1 MNEQQITELLR
12 RFYAGDQK
20 ALEELFRLTGKFAFF
35 HARTMVQKD
44 EEAWKFIET
53 FYMSLYK
60 AQAIPESEEN
70 VDGWFAGWILKEG
83 QKLLA
88 ARQGTVSSVHAG
100 NAPTLPEEDKS
111 AVLDDSL
118 IPVLAEALNQLPP
131 LQKTAIWGYYMD
143 GLSFD
148 ELADCFG
155 CQRQTVETRLYYAQ
169 KGLLTRLRSSV
180 PEQPLPEMLNTATIQ
195 RGLQALYER
204 TEYPEYISTLALAE
218 IEKKL
223 GFITDETQME
233 HLSQNLA
240 SEIKALEDH
249 TVLPDENEVAA
260 GDNEELDNREDDDA
274 ENEESPDDEDID
286 SDEEEDDYDEELGN
300 LHHRR
305 RKSSSVKK
313 KIWAAVASV
322 LVLASAGGGFA
333 WYQHHTAIV
342 RQQKELASLV
352 EASGG
357 LYGWLS
363 EQKAVLQECP
373 LTEEEKE
380 KLNAFLDQGKQMQES
395 DYKGQIAFVQQ
406 MADFEAA
413 VKTRLDTEETAK
425 LEELTAQ
432 DPGYATEEQIA
443 QMSQYSEQA
452 KELIQN
458 GKYKQFETL
467 AAEWKEYAAQAAAKK
482 TGLDVSVVQYDFSE
496 FPKIRLYLD
505 VRDSGSGASVKNLA
519 PNMFYVS
526 ERDAA
531 TGDFLRRSVEKAVL
545 MNENEGLNMDLLA
558 DTSGSMQNGNM
569 EAAKDVM
576 HHFIDTVQ
584 FGAGD
589 RVKLT
594 PFNSDIDKTGYF
606 TSDAGSL
613 NSEISSYS
621 AYGGT
626 KLYDSIIYGV
636 QDVSGQEGAK
646 CVIAFTDGLDEHSYN
661 TAQDVIDVVS
671 RYRIP
676 VFIVRIGDTSTS
688 GADAELR
695 QIAEASGGSFKN
707 MAQFNAD
714 MNAFY
719 SQIYRQ
725 IKEYYVVEYEAE
737 DAKTILDAR
746 DVSVYVQDGSKGGES
761 EMNIKAGDEFFES
774 LLGSY
779 LRSYITDM
787 NNHHYEQLE
796 QYVDNTV
803 AADNKW
809 SIQWQM
815 KKQVT
820 GGFSNVTEE
829 TLMDYEVT
837 SVTVE
842 DENTIHLKANENYDV
857 VYDEVLGDLRK
868 SQRTMAADIISYL
881 DARGYSNLD
890 DSTTV
895 RAWAKVNQKPEYILR
910 KGSDGKWKFSE
921 YAGSLIVDEQKD
933 LYSVEVM
940 GSTW

>member
-1 MNEQQITELLR
+1 MNEQQTTELLR

-35 HARTMVQKD
+35 HAQTMVQQEK
-44 EEAWKFIET
+44 EAWEFVET
-53 FYMSLYK
+53 FYMNLYK
-60 AQAIPESEEN
+60 AQSVPESEEN
-70 VDGWFAGWILKEG
+70 IDKWFAGGLLKQG
-83 QKLLA
+83 QPLLA

-100 NAPTLPEEDKS
+100 NAPTLPEEDKN
-111 AVLDDSL
+111 AVLDNNL
-118 IPVLAEALNQLPP
+118 LPVLTEALEQLPP
-131 LQKTAIWGYYMD
+131 LQKTAIWGCYMD
-143 GLSFD
+143 GLSLD

-169 KGLLTRLRSSV
+169 KGLLTRLRNNA
-180 PEQPLPEMLNTATIQ
+180 PEQMLPEILNTETIQ
-195 RGLQALYER
+195 RGLLALYEN
-204 TEYPEYISTLALAE
+204 TEYPEYISALALTE

-223 GFITDETQME
+223 GIITDEAQME

-240 SEIKALEDH
+240 SEIKAMEKQ
-249 TVLPDENEVAA
+249 TELPGVAS
-260 GDNEELDNREDDDA
+260 NEENDDN
-274 ENEESPDDEDID
+274 PDDEDID
-286 SDEEEDDYDEELGN
+286 GDYEEEEDYDEELGN
-300 LHHRR
+300 LHRR
-305 RKSSSVKK
+305 RKSSSVKR
-313 KIWAAVASV
+313 KIWAAIASV
-322 LVLASAGGGFA
+322 LLLAGAGGGFA
-333 WYQHHTAIV
+333 WYQHHTTVV

-363 EQKAVLQECP
+363 EQKAILQECP

-380 KLNAFLDQGKQMQES
+380 KLNAFLEQGKQMQGS

-406 MADFEAA
+406 MADFETA
-413 VKTRLDTEETAK
+413 VKTRLDAEETAK
-425 LEELTAQ
+425 LEELIAQ
-432 DPGYATEEQIA
+432 DPGYATDEQIA

-467 AAEWKEYAAQAAAKK
+467 ATEWKEYASQAAAKK

-505 VRDSGSGASVKNLA
+505 VRDAGSGESVKNLA

-558 DTSGSMQNGNM
+558 DTSGSMWNGNM

-606 TSDAGSL
+606 TSDAGRL
-613 NSEISSYS
+613 NSEISSYV
-621 AYGGT
+621 ADGGT
-626 KLYDSIIYGV
+626 KLYDAIIYGV

-661 TAQDVIDVVS
+661 TAQDVVNVVS

-695 QIAEASGGSFKN
+695 QIADASGGSFKN

-725 IKEYYVVEYEAE
+725 IKEYYVVEYEVD
-737 DAKTILDAR
+737 DAKTILDTR

-761 EMNIKAGDEFFES
+761 EMNLKAGDEFFES

-881 DARGYSNLD
+881 NARGYSNLD

-921 YAGSLIVDEQKD
+921 YAGSLTLDEKRQ
-933 LYSVEVM
+933 LYSAEIT

>member
-35 HARTMVQKD
+35 HAQTMVQQEK
-44 EEAWKFIET
+44 EAWEFVET
-53 FYMSLYK
+53 FYMNLYK
-60 AQAIPESEEN
+60 AQSIPESEEN
-70 VDGWFAGWILKEG
+70 IDKWFAGWLLKQG
-83 QKLLA
+83 QQLLA

-100 NAPTLPEEDKS
+100 NAPTLPEEDKN
-111 AVLDDSL
+111 AVLDNSL
-118 IPVLAEALNQLPP
+118 LPVLTEALEQLPP
-131 LQKTAIWGYYMD
+131 LQKIAIWGYYMD
-143 GLSFD
+143 GLSLD

-155 CQRQTVETRLYYAQ
+155 CHRQTVETRLYYAQ
-169 KGLLTRLRSSV
+169 KGLLTRLRNNA
-180 PEQPLPEMLNTATIQ
+180 PEQMLPEILNTETIQ
-195 RGLQALYER
+195 RGLLALYEN
-204 TEYPEYISTLALAE
+204 TEYPEYISALALTE

-223 GFITDETQME
+223 GFITDEAQME

-240 SEIKALEDH
+240 SEIKAIEKQ
-249 TVLPDENEVAA
+249 TELPGVAS
-260 GDNEELDNREDDDA
+260 NEENDDN
-274 ENEESPDDEDID
+274 PDDEDID
-286 SDEEEDDYDEELGN
+286 GDYEEEEDYDEELGN
-300 LHHRR
+300 LHRR
-305 RKSSSVKK
+305 RKSSSVKR

-322 LVLASAGGGFA
+322 LVLAGAGGGFA
-333 WYQHHTAIV
+333 WYQHHTTVV

-363 EQKAVLQECP
+363 EQKAILQECP

-432 DPGYATEEQIA
+432 DPGYATDEQIA

-467 AAEWKEYAAQAAAKK
+467 AAEWKEYASQAAAKK

-505 VRDSGSGASVKNLA
+505 VRDAGSGESVKNLA

-558 DTSGSMQNGNM
+558 DTSGSMWNGNM

-606 TSDAGSL
+606 TSDAGRL
-613 NSEISSYS
+613 NSEISSYV
-621 AYGGT
+621 ADGGT
-626 KLYDSIIYGV
+626 KLYDAIIYGV

-661 TAQDVIDVVS
+661 TAQDVVNVVS

-725 IKEYYVVEYEAE
+725 IKEYYVVEYEVE
-737 DAKTILDAR
+737 DAKTILDTR

-761 EMNIKAGDEFFES
+761 EMNLKAGDEFFES

-779 LRSYITDM
+779 LRSYIIDM

-803 AADNKW
+803 AADNTW

-820 GGFSNVTEE
+820 GGFSNVSEE

-842 DENTIHLKANENYDV
+842 DENTIHLKVNENYDV

-881 DARGYSNLD
+881 NARGYSNLD

-921 YAGSLIVDEQKD
+921 YAGSLTLDEKRQ
-933 LYSVEVM
+933 LYSAEIT